1 MHGKDIDPAA
11 PPQDAAKSVRRTT
24 PPDLSAPRRIEPFPF
39 EPAHQAPPVRA
50 SSYRLSV
57 SLLAAALLAVLLYS
71 LWFVFTARQL
81 RLDIQPEP
89 DRVDLQGAW
98 LTPQLRGY
106 YLLRP
111 GTYHIRAVKTGYT
124 PLATDV
130 VVANQDRQTLTLTL
144 EKLPGRLD
152 ISAHEAGQPDLA
164 IERARVFIDGSDAGV
179 TPLKDRP
186 VPAGEH
192 QLRIEAD
199 LYRPLETPL
208 TVEGMEHRQGLT
220 YALTPDYARV
230 TVSSDPPEAVIQVDG
245 VRQGLTP
252 ATLAMAAGPRQLE
265 LQHPGYKP
273 WTRTVP
279 VTAGSPLT
287 LETAVLAPLDGRLVV
302 NSQPEGASVMVGT
315 RYHGQTP
322 LTIDLPPDQPHK
334 VQLSKAGYA
343 PAAREVTLR
352 SGEETALQV
361 ELAPRRGILY
371 LRGAPPGATLRVDGR
386 DQGPVPE
393 QLTLLAVPHR
403 IEIRKEGFTPVI
415 HQVTPRPG
423 FPLELKAGL
432 QRTNATQVPGIIRA
446 ADGYRLKLI
455 APARFQMGA
464 SRREQGRRANE
475 TLRLILLTR
484 PFFMGLKEVSNR
496 EFRAF
501 DPAHDSGSFKGAPLN
516 LDDQPVAQ
524 VTWEQ
529 AARFC
534 NWLSRQEGLKPVYKE
549 TDGKLRPTDPMG
561 NGYRLPT
568 EAEWEF
574 CARYGAAARGWKYP
588 WGTGYPPPAQ
598 SVNIADASAARLLNL
613 VVEKYDDTFP
623 TASPVGS
630 FAPNPDGLYDL
641 GGNVAEWCHDFY
653 SIYPAQ
659 PGLVATD
666 PSGPAQGQHHVIRG
680 SSWQDASI
688 RTLRAAY
695 RDYQDEARPDLGF
708 RICRYAEAAGSTP

>member
-1 MHGKDIDPAA
+1 MHGKDLDPAA
-11 PPQDAAKSVRRTT
+11 PPHDAAKSVRRTT

-220 YALTPDYARV
+220 YALTPDYAQV

-322 LTIDLPPDQPHK
+322 LTIDLPPDRSHK

-343 PAAREVTLR
+343 PAAREVTVR

-361 ELAPRRGILY
+361 ELAAAPGHPLSARRTPGGHSPGGRPR
-371 LRGAPPGATLRVDGR
+371 PGP
-386 DQGPVPE
+386 GPGDSS
-393 QLTLLAVPHR
+393 TLLAVPHR
-403 IEIRKEGFTPVI
+403 IEIRKEGFTPI
-415 HQVTPRPG
+415 HSPGHTPAGVPPRTKGRPPTDQRHPGPGDHPGGRRVPPETDRPG
-423 FPLELKAGL
+423 PLSNGSLPARAGPAR
-432 QRTNATQVPGIIRA
+432 QRDPAADPVDTAVLHGPQGSQQPGIP
-446 ADGYRLKLI
+446 RL
-455 APARFQMGA
+455 
-464 SRREQGRRANE
+464 
-475 TLRLILLTR
+475 
-484 PFFMGLKEVSNR
+484 
-496 EFRAF
+496 
-501 DPAHDSGSFKGAPLN
+501 
-516 LDDQPVAQ
+516 
-524 VTWEQ
+524 
-529 AARFC
+529 
-534 NWLSRQEGLKPVYKE
+534 
-549 TDGKLRPTDPMG
+549 
-561 NGYRLPT
+561 
-568 EAEWEF
+568 
-574 CARYGAAARGWKYP
+574 
-588 WGTGYPPPAQ
+588 
-598 SVNIADASAARLLNL
+598 
-613 VVEKYDDTFP
+613 
-623 TASPVGS
+623 
-630 FAPNPDGLYDL
+630 
-641 GGNVAEWCHDFY
+641 
-653 SIYPAQ
+653 
-659 PGLVATD
+659 
-666 PSGPAQGQHHVIRG
+666 
-680 SSWQDASI
+680 
-688 RTLRAAY
+688 
-695 RDYQDEARPDLGF
+695 
-708 RICRYAEAAGSTP
+708 

>member
-1 MHGKDIDPAA
+1 MHGKDIEPAA
-11 PPQDAAKSVRRTT
+11 QLHEADKSARRTT
-24 PPDLSAPRRIEPFPF
+24 PPDLTAPRRIDPFPF
-39 EPAHQAPPVRA
+39 EPAHGTTPARP
-50 SSYRLSV
+50 SSYRV
-57 SLLAAALLAVLLYS
+57 PVGLLAAALLAVLLYA

-89 DRVDLQGAW
+89 DRVDLQGAL
-98 LTPQLRGY
+98 LTPQLHGY

-111 GTYHIRAVKTGYT
+111 GTYHIRAVKTGYA
-124 PLATDV
+124 PLETDV

-152 ISAHEAGQPDLA
+152 ITAHEAGRPDLA
-164 IERARVFIDGSDAGV
+164 IERARVLIDGSEVGA
-179 TPLKDRP
+179 TPLQDRP
-186 VPAGEH
+186 VAAGEH
-192 QLRIEAD
+192 RLRIEAD
-199 LYRPLETPL
+199 LYRPLDTPL
-208 TVEGMEHRQGLT
+208 TVEGLGHRQRLT
-220 YALTPDYARV
+220 YGLTPDYAQV
-230 TVSSDPPEAVIQVDG
+230 TVTSEPPQAVIQVDG
-245 VRQGLTP
+245 VRRGLTP
-252 ATLAMAAGPRQLE
+252 ATLPMTAGQRQLE

-273 WTRTVP
+273 WTQTVP

-315 RYHGQTP
+315 QYHGQTP
-322 LTIDLPPDQPHK
+322 LTIALPPDRSHR

-343 PAAREVTLR
+343 PASRDVTLR
-352 SGEETALQV
+352 SGEETTLQV
-361 ELAPRRGILY
+361 DLQPRLGTLY
-371 LRGAPPGATLRVDGR
+371 LRGAPQGAILWVDGR
-386 DQGPVPE
+386 ARGPVPE
-393 QLTLLAVPHR
+393 QLSLLAVPHR
-403 IEIRKEGFTPVI
+403 IEIRKEGFTPIV
-415 HQVTPRPG
+415 HRVTPRPG
-423 FPLELKAGL
+423 FPLELSAGL
-432 QRTNATQVPGIIRA
+432 KRANATEVPGIIRA
-446 ADGYRLKLI
+446 SDGYRLKLI

-501 DPAHDSGSFKGAPLN
+501 DPTHDSGSFKGSPLN
-516 LDDQPVAQ
+516 LDDQPVVQ

-534 NWLSRQEGLKPVYKE
+534 NWLSRKEGLAPVYKE

-574 CARYGAAARGWKYP
+574 CARYGADARGWKYP
-588 WGTGYPPPAQ
+588 WGTDYPPPAK

-623 TASPVGS
+623 AASPVGS

-708 RICRYAEAAGSTP
+708 RICRYAEPAGSTP